1 MLLTRFVVFSLNFEN
16 YWGFN
21 CKKAKDSLKMPH
33 TSMATD
39 VDILITLLF
48 VDRSKRNPN
57 LDVKVNQSR

>member
-1 MLLTRFVVFSLNFEN
+1 
-16 YWGFN
+16 
-21 CKKAKDSLKMPH
+21 MPH